1 MTRPLAL
8 AAAILTLAC
17 DAGVVGVRDWTR
29 VVVVDTT
36 SIEATLGG
44 SPPRIWVTANAD
56 REWLE
61 ALYEATDGDNWKR
74 RDNWLTDA
82 PLGEWH
88 GVRTDSAGRV
98 IVLWMYDNG
107 LRGVIPPETGYLGRL
122 EELGLPGNQLWGAI
136 PPSLGHLAALER
148 LILWGNH
155 LSGPIPPELARLRHL
170 RTLGLADNYLLGP
183 IPPELGALESLEEL
197 DVEGNHTLTGPIPP
211 ALGALGRLRNLNVS
225 RTGLSGGVPPD
236 LGELSALSYLSAT
249 NSSGLSGPL
258 PLTLTRVPLTG
269 LFVAGTGLC
278 APTDSVFAAWLASI
292 PNKRIAS
299 CAGG

>member
-8 AAAILTLAC
+8 TAAILTLAC

-29 VVVVDTT
+29 GVVVDTA
-36 SIEATLGG
+36 SIEATLGA
-44 SPPRIWVTANAD
+44 PPPQIWVTANAD

-82 PLGEWH
+82 PLSEWH

-136 PPSLGHLAALER
+136 PPSLGRLAAPRAPDSVGESPVR
-148 LILWGNH
+148 RDPARTRT
-155 LSGPIPPELARLRHL
+155 SPTPSYAGPRRKSPARP
-170 RTLGLADNYLLGP
+170 D
-183 IPPELGALESLEEL
+183 
-197 DVEGNHTLTGPIPP
+197 P
-211 ALGALGRLRNLNVS
+211 ARVGRL
-225 RTGLSGGVPPD
+225 
-236 LGELSALSYLSAT
+236 GES
-249 NSSGLSGPL
+249 
-258 PLTLTRVPLTG
+258 
-269 LFVAGTGLC
+269 
-278 APTDSVFAAWLASI
+278 
-292 PNKRIAS
+292 
-299 CAGG
+299 